1 MLRLSRSLSILSLLA
16 WSAAAGPAIA
26 GEASPSTQHHTL
38 WSVKGKSNTVYLLG
52 SVHFLQPGEQLPA
65 AVDSAYRDA
74 EALIMEIDMDDLDPT
89 AMQAMTL
96 ELGMLPADRTLEQEL
111 GTATYAKVRE
121 YARTL
126 GVEPLVLNRF
136 RPWLAAMTL
145 AQLQLMRM
153 GLDPD
158 SGVERLLTTQAT
170 RDRKPITGLETVNE
184 QLGMLAKLPDA
195 QQREFLMYSVEETER
210 AAREIDQ
217 LISAWRV
224 GDVKSLARL
233 LEDGFDRYPEL
244 YRPLTIDRNK
254 RWVPAIEA
262 LLDDED
268 DYLVVVGALHLVGRE
283 SVIDL
288 LERGGHKPK
297 QH

>member
-1 MLRLSRSLSILSLLA
+1 
-16 WSAAAGPAIA
+16 
-26 GEASPSTQHHTL
+26 
-38 WSVKGKSNTVYLLG
+38 
-52 SVHFLQPGEQLPA
+52 
-65 AVDSAYRDA
+65 
-74 EALIMEIDMDDLDPT
+74 
-89 AMQAMTL
+89 
-96 ELGMLPADRTLEQEL
+96 
-111 GTATYAKVRE
+111 
-121 YARTL
+121 
-126 GVEPLVLNRF
+126 
-136 RPWLAAMTL
+136 
-145 AQLQLMRM
+145 
-153 GLDPD
+153 
-158 SGVERLLTTQAT
+158 
-170 RDRKPITGLETVNE
+170 
-184 QLGMLAKLPDA
+184 MLAKLPDA

-217 LISAWRV
+217 LIGAWRV

-233 LEDGFDRYPEL
+233 LADGFDRYPEL